1 MAGLGPHRNAD
12 AKLQGGWERR
22 YNVNT
27 PVPPYRLPSLATHTD
42 SDPMRVLL
50 IEDEVKTAAFVR
62 RGLEE
67 NGFAV
72 MVARQGDEGLTLAR
86 TESYN
91 ALILD
96 ISLPV
101 LDGFSILAALRE
113 LKSTVPVLC
122 LTARDTVMERVK
134 GLELGADDYLV
145 KPFSF
150 SELLARLRTILR
162 RGTQPAERI
171 IRIADLEIDFPR
183 VRATRDGQ
191 RLELTAKEFNL
202 LALLARRQG
211 EVLSR
216 TVIAEEV
223 WDVNF
228 DSDTNVVEVAVR
240 RLRKKMDD
248 PFAQKLIHTVRG
260 VGYVLDFSRQ

>member
-1 MAGLGPHRNAD
+1 
-12 AKLQGGWERR
+12 
-22 YNVNT
+22 
-27 PVPPYRLPSLATHTD
+27 
-42 SDPMRVLL
+42 MRVLL
-50 IEDEVKTAAFVR
+50 VEDEPKTAAFVR

-67 NGFAV
+67 NGFTV
-72 MVARQGDEGLTLAR
+72 LLARQGDEGLSLAR
-86 TESYN
+86 TE
-91 ALILD
+91 AFGAIILD

-113 LKSTVPVLC
+113 SGSEIPVLC
-122 LTARDTVMERVK
+122 LTARDTVAEKVK

-162 RGTQPAERI
+162 RGTQSRDPV
-171 IRIADLEIDFPR
+171 IRVADLEIDLR
-183 VRATRDGQ
+183 RLRAMRNGQ
-191 RLELTAKEFNL
+191 RLDLTAKEFNL
-202 LALLARRQG
+202 LALFAQRQG

-228 DSDTNVVEVAVR
+228 DSDTNVVEVAIR

-248 PFAQKLIHTVRG
+248 PFVLKLIHTVRG
-260 VGYVLDFSRQ
+260 VGYVFDSNRA

>member
-1 MAGLGPHRNAD
+1 
-12 AKLQGGWERR
+12 
-22 YNVNT
+22 
-27 PVPPYRLPSLATHTD
+27 
-42 SDPMRVLL
+42 MRVLL
-50 IEDEVKTAAFVR
+50 VEDEPKTAAFVR

-72 MVARQGDEGLTLAR
+72 TVAVRGDEGLSLAR
-86 TESYN
+86 TETFG
-91 ALILD
+91 AIVLD

-101 LDGFSILAALRE
+101 LDGFGVLAALRE
-113 LKSTVPVLC
+113 SGSATPVLC

-162 RGTQPAERI
+162 RGTQPVERV
-171 IRIADLEIDFPR
+171 IRIADLELDLPR
-183 VRATRDGQ
+183 VRATRGGQ
-191 RLELTAKEFNL
+191 RLDLTAKEFNL
-202 LALLARRQG
+202 LALLVRRRG

-223 WDVNF
+223 WDINF
-228 DSDTNVVEVAVR
+228 DSETNVVEVAIR

-248 PFAQKLIHTVRG
+248 PFPKKLIHTIRG
-260 VGYVLDFSRQ
+260 VGYVFEVRNP

>member
-1 MAGLGPHRNAD
+1 
-12 AKLQGGWERR
+12 
-22 YNVNT
+22 
-27 PVPPYRLPSLATHTD
+27 
-42 SDPMRVLL
+42 MRVLL
-50 IEDEVKTAAFVR
+50 VEDEPKTAAFVR

-67 NGFAV
+67 NGFTV
-72 MVARQGDEGLTLAR
+72 MLASRGDEGLSLAR
-86 TESYN
+86 TESFG
-91 ALILD
+91 AIILD

-113 LKSTVPVLC
+113 SGSTIPVLC
-122 LTARDTVMERVK
+122 LTARDTVAERVK

-162 RGTQPAERI
+162 RGQPAAEKVI
-171 IRIADLEIDFPR
+171 QVADLELDLPR
-183 VRATRDGQ
+183 VRASRAGQ

-202 LALLARRQG
+202 LALLVRRQG

-228 DSDTNVVEVAVR
+228 DSDTNVVEVAIR
-240 RLRKKMDD
+240 RLRKKVDD
-248 PFAQKLIHTVRG
+248 PYPQKLIHTVRG
-260 VGYVLDFSRQ
+260 VGYVFDGHRP

>member
-1 MAGLGPHRNAD
+1 MPGLP
-12 AKLQGGWERR
+12 
-22 YNVNT
+22 T
-27 PVPPYRLPSLATHTD
+27 LA
-42 SDPMRVLL
+42 PMRVLL
-50 IEDEVKTAAFVR
+50 VEDEAKTAAFVR

-67 NGFAV
+67 NGFTV
-72 MVARQGDEGLTLAR
+72 FVATRGDEGLSLAR
-86 TESYN
+86 TEPFD
-91 ALILD
+91 AIILD
-96 ISLPV
+96 ISLPI

-113 LKSTVPVLC
+113 SGNKIPVLC
-122 LTARDTVMERVK
+122 LTARDAVAEKVK

-162 RGTQPAERI
+162 RGVQARDHV
-171 IRIADLEIDFPR
+171 IRVADLEIDLR
-183 VRATRDGQ
+183 RLRATRDGQ

-202 LALLARRQG
+202 LALFAQRQG

-216 TVIAEEV
+216 TMIAEEV

-228 DSDTNVVEVAVR
+228 DSDTNVVEVAIR

-248 PFAQKLIHTVRG
+248 PFPQKLLHTFRG
-260 VGYVLDFSRQ
+260 VGYVFESNRP

>member
-1 MAGLGPHRNAD
+1 MLG
-12 AKLQGGWERR
+12 G
-22 YNVNT
+22 
-27 PVPPYRLPSLATHTD
+27 
-42 SDPMRVLL
+42 MRVLL
-50 IEDEVKTAAFVR
+50 VEDETKTAAFVR

-67 NGFAV
+67 NGFSVVLAV
-72 MVARQGDEGLTLAR
+72 RGDEGLSLAR
-86 TESYN
+86 TESFT
-91 ALILD
+91 AVILD

-101 LDGFSILAALRE
+101 LDGFSILAALRQSG
-113 LKSTVPVLC
+113 STVPVLC
-122 LTARDTVMERVK
+122 LTARDAVVERVR

-162 RGTQPAERI
+162 RGTITSGERNI
-171 IRIADLEIDFPR
+171 KVADLEMDLSR
-183 VRATRDGQ
+183 MRASRGGQ
-191 RLELTAKEFNL
+191 RLDLTAKEFNL

-228 DSDTNVVEVAVR
+228 HSETNVVEVAIR
-240 RLRKKMDD
+240 RLRRKMDD
-248 PFAQKLIHTVRG
+248 PFTQKLVHTVRG
-260 VGYVLDFSRQ
+260 VGYVFDLRPS